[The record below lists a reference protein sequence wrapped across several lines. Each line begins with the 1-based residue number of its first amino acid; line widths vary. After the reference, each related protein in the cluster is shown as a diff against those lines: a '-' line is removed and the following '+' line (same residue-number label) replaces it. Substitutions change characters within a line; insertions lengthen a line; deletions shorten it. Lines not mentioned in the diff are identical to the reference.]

1 MKCFYH
7 SSDLDGK
14 CSAAIVLKAFPD
26 CELIPINYNDP
37 FPWDILSKDEVVYMV
52 DFSLQPFADMLRLA
66 ELVDLT
72 WIDHHKT
79 AIEEAYNSC
88 NGGNYQFNH
97 LLRDGTGA
105 CALVWEYLFDEP
117 MPRAVKLLAEYDVWN
132 HEDPDCLPF
141 QYGLR
146 NLDTNPEANIWACL
160 FDEYNNPNLCK
171 GITSDGYVILGYEAK
186 QNAIKA
192 RAMCFT
198 TELDGLTCLAA
209 NQGITNSKFFDSVW
223 DSEKYDAML
232 LFNWRKSQ
240 WNISLYTD
248 RPDIDV
254 GEVAKL
260 HGGGGHKGA
269 AGFQCT
275 ELPFKLK

>member
-1 MKCFYH
+1 MKVFYH

-14 CSAAIVLKAFPD
+14 CSAAIVLKAFPE
-26 CELIPINYNDP
+26 CELIPIDYNDQ
-37 FPWDILSKDEVVYMV
+37 FPWDSLSKDEIVYMV
-52 DFSLQPFADMLRLA
+52 DFSLQPFSEMLRLID
-66 ELVDLT
+66 LVDLT

-79 AIEEAYNSC
+79 AIEEWREAGKPPIS
-88 NGGNYQFNH
+88 GIAQIGI
-97 LLRDGTGA
+97 GA
-105 CALVWEYLFDEP
+105 CALVWEHLFDGS

-141 QYGLR
+141 QYGMR
-146 NLDTNPEANIWACL
+146 NLDTDPKANIWDFV
-160 FDEYNNPNLCK
+160 FDEYNYPNLIK
-171 GITSDGYVILGYEAK
+171 GIVSDGRTIIDYETK

-192 RAMCFT
+192 RAMCF
-198 TELDGLTCLAA
+198 EIMLGSLCCIAA

-223 DSEKYDAML
+223 DPKKYDAML
-232 LFNWRKSQ
+232 LFNWRKGQ

-254 GEVAKL
+254 SEVAKL
-260 HGGGGHKGA
+260 HDGGGHKGA
-269 AGFQCT
+269 AGFQCK